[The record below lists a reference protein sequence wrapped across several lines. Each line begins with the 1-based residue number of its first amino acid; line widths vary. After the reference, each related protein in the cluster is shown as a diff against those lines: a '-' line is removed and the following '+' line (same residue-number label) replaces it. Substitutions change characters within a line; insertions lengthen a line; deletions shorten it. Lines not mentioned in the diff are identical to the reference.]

1 MDFFSRVREVTKL
14 RGTTIEQMMNSI
26 THGNTASPRDV
37 YNGWRR
43 RNILP
48 RADTAVE
55 IAKYL
60 NVTVEYLVT
69 GKDQNPDIEFCNK
82 YFQYEKLLEKYSLL
96 SPANKRLIESSINNL
111 TEK

>member
-1 MDFFSRVREVTKL
+1 M
-14 RGTTIEQMMNSI
+14 
-26 THGNTASPRDV
+26 
-37 YNGWRR
+37 
-43 RNILP
+43 
-48 RADTAVE
+48 E

-111 TEK
+111 IEK